1 MAIIFAPYPSPLP
14 TPCVCVCK
22 FHAHSSFVRLRL
34 QRIHKQSTRKP
45 KHWPRWWVQKQR
57 PSWRSGSCGAH
68 FNDATSTK
76 AQEQKLGVAPYPT
89 VMAQGRGSASDVVA
103 LGIALLCLLLLC
115 EIGEAAVYTVGDS
128 KGWTFNTVGWSKGK
142 RFRAGDVLGELSWLI
157 VFLYL

>member
-89 VMAQGRGSASDVVA
+89 GASPGYKKGTSQALHFNRLLVA
-103 LGIALLCLLLLC
+103 R
-115 EIGEAAVYTVGDS
+115 
-128 KGWTFNTVGWSKGK
+128 K
-142 RFRAGDVLGELSWLI
+142 ELSSDGSGKGQCERRRGPRDCTPLPSPS
-157 VFLYL
+157 LRDR